1 LKNNQA
7 SSSKKKPFLQ
17 IARILAL
24 IFVIGI
30 SVYIVLLPEEQA
42 QKLKNYGYGGIFL
55 LSIISNATVLIPAP
69 GLVIVFT
76 WGATFNP
83 LLVGLAA
90 GAGAT
95 IGELSG
101 YLAGFSGQAVIEN
114 QKMYDK
120 MVAWMERNGPLT
132 VVLLAF
138 VPNPIFD
145 LTGIAAGAL
154 KMPVTNFLFWAL
166 IGKTI
171 KMIITAYA
179 GAGVFSIPC
188 LNELLVP

>member
-1 LKNNQA
+1 MKSNQETPAKNNT
-7 SSSKKKPFLQ
+7 LLL

-24 IFVIGI
+24 VFVIAVSI
-30 SVYIVLLPEEQA
+30 YIVLLPEEQA
-42 QKLKNYGYGGIFL
+42 RQLEAYGYWGIFL

-76 WGATFNP
+76 WGAAFNP

-101 YLAGFSGQAVIEN
+101 YLAGFSGQAVIED

-138 VPNPIFD
+138 IPNPVFD

-154 KMPVTNFLFWAL
+154 RMPVVSFLFWAL
-166 IGKTI
+166 IGKAI
-171 KMIITAYA
+171 KMLITAYA
-179 GAGVFSIPC
+179 GAGVFSIPW
-188 LNELLVP
+188 LNEFLIQ